1 MNNYRKK
8 NNLLLK
14 KHTDKKY
21 IDKYI
26 KDEYLTDDGDA
37 DIFLNM
43 IDKDE
48 LFDSRTVG
56 KQKDLNDNI
65 YDYIENKSSILD
77 CNTKIHLHIIGIEL
91 TKEEEQTVKD
101 LIKEH
106 YSVELYKNQKEY
118 SKYKKNLLMLISV
131 GLISFLIYVL
141 LYFFTNLAFALEM
154 FCFLFSFAL
163 WEAFDYYIY
172 VFSEIK
178 IERDNIIQDLNLE
191 VDFNK

>member
-8 NNLLLK
+8 NSLLLK

-37 DIFLNM
+37 DIFLN
-43 IDKDE
+43 ISNKDE

-56 KQKDLNDNI
+56 KQKDLNDDI

-77 CNTKIHLHIIGIEL
+77 HNTKIHLHIIGIKL
-91 TKEEEQTVKD
+91 TSEEQQIVKK

-106 YSVELYKNQKEY
+106 YSAELYKNQKEY
-118 SKYKKNLLMLISV
+118 SKYKKNLLMLITV

-141 LYFFTNLAFALEM
+141 LYFFTKLSFALEM

-178 IERDNIIQDLNLE
+178 IERNNIIQDLNSE
-191 VDFNK
+191 IDFNE